1 MTAVPSSGKDDT
13 GSLTY
18 STYRQLRGDILFGRL
33 PPGEK
38 LKIQDLAERMGV
50 SPSLVRE
57 ALSRLTAENLV
68 IATPQRGFRVTPIT
82 AEDVQDLTS
91 ARIEIEMVCLRR
103 SMERG
108 DVSWEANILAALH
121 QLVRTHPEPGRVNE
135 RVADVH
141 AQFHRALVQACDS
154 KWLLQMREQL
164 FVQAERYRWINLR
177 MSPENRDL
185 RDEHSEIA
193 KAAIA
198 RDIATTSAL
207 MENHLRLT
215 ETMTL
220 QALASERF
228 GKEAATGNLRERDH
242 KIAA

>member
-1 MTAVPSSGKDDT
+1 MTPVSASGSEDT

-18 STYRQLRGDILFGRL
+18 STYRQVRADILFGRL

-57 ALSRLTAENLV
+57 ALSRLTAENMI

-82 AEDVQDLTS
+82 AEDVQDLTR

-103 SMERG
+103 SLERG
-108 DVSWEANILAALH
+108 DVSWEANILAAVH
-121 QLVRTHPEPGRVNE
+121 QLVRTHPEPGRVDE
-135 RVADVH
+135 AWAGVH
-141 AQFHRALVQACDS
+141 AEFHRALVQACDS
-154 KWLLQMREQL
+154 KWLLQVREQL

-177 MSPENRDL
+177 MSPESRDL
-185 RDEHSEIA
+185 RDEHREIA
-193 KAAIA
+193 DAAIR

-207 MENHLRLT
+207 MEQHLRLT

-220 QALASERF
+220 QALASANL
-228 GKEAATGNLRERDH
+228 GKEVAMGNLRKRDY